1 MPPHATHKESP
12 APRKSSRTSGET
24 DQRERKVKSSRRMQA
39 ERAAHT
45 PPLPAAPL
53 SAGET
58 AQGHWTRSKG
68 GDDIGLWET
77 GSGPAEPRGMTPAS
91 LPEGGPQHE
100 GKPQKEPEPGPQT
113 PRKASAADRLCR
125 SLSVTGAVARGLPRQ
140 CDSELARPELGG
152 PSLELSTLCKCRV
165 GCGGW
170 GGPPCA
176 KPGGGVLQRTT
187 LPGTPSLG
195 GRPAYH
201 WKGQAPEG
209 VPSVLASRASS

>member
-91 LPEGGPQHE
+91 LPEGGPQDE

-140 CDSELARPELGG
+140 CDSELACPELGG
-152 PSLELSTLCKCRV
+152 RLFPRAQHALQAQSGVR
-165 GCGGW
+165 G
-170 GGPPCA
+170 GGPPRA

-187 LPGTPSLG
+187 LPGMPSLG
-195 GRPAYH
+195 GRPACH